1 MAWKK
6 TLSSLMYESIWEP
19 EKLHI
24 GEVRLL
30 LHDALRQ
37 CEGPMCQRMRWRID
51 AARTAED
58 LWLLRGEIFQLIAR
72 QFYQEEA
79 ARRIN
84 ALLPAFSGW
93 LPAHMLTRV

>member
-1 MAWKK
+1 MRWKK
-6 TLSSLMYESIWEP
+6 SLNSLMYESISEP
-19 EKLHI
+19 EKLHL

-58 LWLLRGEIFQLIAR
+58 LWLLRGEIFQLVAR
-72 QFYQEEA
+72 QFCQEEA
-79 ARRIN
+79 VRRVN
-84 ALLPAFSGW
+84 TLLPAFSGW
-93 LPAHMLTRV
+93 LPERTLMRV